1 VVKALLYISKIENA
15 QFLKDESASP
25 NLIINEVLEEL
36 EDWINSKGITVSCE
50 WKDDFEFSPCNKS
63 LLHTLLFN
71 LVSNAV
77 KYNVENGRVTI
88 VGKKEEKNFSLSILD
103 SGVGIASEQIS
114 FIFDRFKRFRPS
126 DDMSYGLGLPI
137 VKTIAEFH
145 NITITAESEINKGT
159 TFTILFPI
167 NQL

>member
-1 VVKALLYISKIENA
+1 MTSPKI
-15 QFLKDESASP
+15 
-25 NLIINEVLEEL
+25 LITEVLDEL
-36 EDWINSKGITVSCE
+36 EDWILSKGITVSCD
-50 WKDDFEFSPCNKS
+50 WKDNFVFILCNKS

-77 KYNVENGRVTI
+77 KYNIENGRI
-88 VGKKEEKNFSLSILD
+88 AISGEKEEKYFSLKISD
-103 SGVGIASEQIS
+103 TGVGIASEQIP

-145 NITITAESEINKGT
+145 NISITAESEINKGT
-159 TFTILFPI
+159 TFTILFPL
-167 NQL
+167 NKA